1 MPHPRRDVAAGCH
14 THLCRSH
21 LRLSSHASLYPS
33 PDSNREPSAPEAD
46 ASASWARGACV
57 LPQGVTCA
65 LRPPTSIGR
74 YRVHANPPL
83 TPGPE
88 PAPTP
93 PAKGRSAGVEDGIR
107 TRGLLVGNETRYQLR
122 YIHIG
127 NPCLPARC
135 TFACPARR
143 GHRRP
148 LHGRRGAGTDGSAF
162 RSRSGWSP
170 TTVEPPSGVEP
181 ETFSLPRKRSATE
194 LWRQHPKVG
203 ESPKP
208 DSNRRPSAY
217 KADAL
222 AGLSYQ
228 GVVVVILERGHSVE
242 HAPRTPPAKTTA
254 TRAINSAQWNSRC
267 CPGRIRTSTDLIQNQ
282 ESCR

>member
-1 MPHPRRDVAAGCH
+1 MCPA
-14 THLCRSH
+14 T
-21 LRLSSHASLYPS
+21 
-33 PDSNREPSAPEAD
+33 
-46 ASASWARGACV
+46 
-57 LPQGVTCA
+57 GVTCA

-194 LWRQHPKVG
+194 LWRHHPKVG

-242 HAPRTPPAKTTA
+242 HAPGTPPAKTTA
-254 TRAINSAQWNSRC
+254 TRAINSAQWDSRC

>member
-1 MPHPRRDVAAGCH
+1 MLLFSGQDSRRQVLFTDPGDRRRSDGNPIRVPLRMLTNLERMTGIEPATCTLARCRATNCATSTLE
-14 THLCRSH
+14 THA
-21 LRLSSHASLYPS
+21 LR
-33 PDSNREPSAPEAD
+33 
-46 ASASWARGACV
+46 RGAPS
-57 LPQGVTCA
+57 LAQHGA
-65 LRPPTSIGR
+65 
-74 YRVHANPPL
+74 A
-83 TPGPE
+83 
-88 PAPTP
+88 
-93 PAKGRSAGVEDGIR
+93 VE
-107 TRGLLVGNETRYQLR
+107 
-122 YIHIG
+122 
-127 NPCLPARC
+127 
-135 TFACPARR
+135 
-143 GHRRP
+143 RP

-181 ETFSLPRKRSATE
+181 EASFLPRTRSATE
-194 LWRQHPKVG
+194 LWRHNPKVG

-242 HAPRTPPAKTTA
+242 HAPGAPPAKTTA
-254 TRAINSAQWNSRC
+254 TRAINSAQWDSRC

>member
-1 MPHPRRDVAAGCH
+1 MLEWKTGF
-14 THLCRSH
+14 
-21 LRLSSHASLYPS
+21 
-33 PDSNREPSAPEAD
+33 
-46 ASASWARGACV
+46 
-57 LPQGVTCA
+57 
-65 LRPPTSIGR
+65 
-74 YRVHANPPL
+74 
-83 TPGPE
+83 E
-88 PAPTP
+88 PA
-93 PAKGRSAGVEDGIR
+93 AFSLA
-107 TRGLLVGNETRYQLR
+107 TRRATSCATSTSET
-122 YIHIG
+122 H
-127 NPCLPARC
+127 A
-135 TFACPARR
+135 F
-143 GHRRP
+143 
-148 LHGRRGAGTDGSAF
+148 RRGAPSLARHGAAIEDPCMGGGAPGLTVPRAA
-162 RSRSGWSP
+162 RAAGWSP

-194 LWRQHPKVG
+194 LWRHHPKVG

-242 HAPRTPPAKTTA
+242 HAPGTPPAKTTA
-254 TRAINSAQWNSRC
+254 TRAINSAQWDSRC